1 MKVIQLNLCFM
12 LLLSACTTMTKK
24 VVGDELK
31 DLKGDFSQ
39 EQVNSKYKSMVSKSK
54 VLNEKQKSDLL
65 NLHFKVQRKTQSI
78 TKRMNKLKIISYKY
92 LTEKEYD
99 SDMIK
104 EIKRQLEVQQE
115 KKDKVLRKA
124 EIETKQILGVGYE
137 SSMMEEYGDIL
148 FDRL

>member
-12 LLLSACTTMTKK
+12 LFFGACTTMTKK
-24 VVGDELK
+24 VVGDELR
-31 DLKGDFSQ
+31 DLKGDFNQ
-39 EQVNSKYKSMVSKSK
+39 EQVNSKYKTMVSKSK
-54 VLNEKQKSDLL
+54 VLSKKQKSDLL

-99 SDMIK
+99 SGMFK
-104 EIKRQLEVQQE
+104 EIKRQLEIQQE

-124 EIETKQILGVGYE
+124 EIETKQILGVSYE
-137 SSMMEEYGDIL
+137 SSMMEEYGDIF